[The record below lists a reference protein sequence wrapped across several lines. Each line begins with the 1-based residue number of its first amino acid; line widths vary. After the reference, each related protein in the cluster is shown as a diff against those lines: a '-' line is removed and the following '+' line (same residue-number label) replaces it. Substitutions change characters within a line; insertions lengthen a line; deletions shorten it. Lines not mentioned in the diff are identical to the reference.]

1 MKRAG
6 KLARFYLFR
15 ETRMLEWYK
24 RTRRYCT
31 VVSELNSLSD
41 KELSDIGLYRGD
53 IVFVAIEMSLK
64 PTV

>member
-1 MKRAG
+1 
-6 KLARFYLFR
+6 
-15 ETRMLEWYK
+15 MLEWYK